1 MLDMMGASNL
11 SVLAQCLQHCPGSRS
26 RTSCLASLL
35 SCHPSPRLD
44 GMVQITACFMV
55 ASSLPRLSPCFAS
68 FCLTRCIAL
77 IEAVLCCSQH
87 LPGHG
92 RFTSLV
98 ASSLPLFDSVLLTA
112 NWCLIAASSQPH
124 CPLLLSLLLAAP
136 ACNGTNRIKL
146 HACINPPS

>member
-1 MLDMMGASNL
+1 MHQTFLFLRNAYSTAP
-11 SVLAQCLQHCPGSRS
+11 VAVREHHAWHPYCHAPE
-26 RTSCLASLL
+26 
-35 SCHPSPRLD
+35 HPSPRLD

-112 NWCLIAASSQPH
+112 IWCLIAASSQPH

-136 ACNGTNRIKL
+136 ACNGTNRIKV